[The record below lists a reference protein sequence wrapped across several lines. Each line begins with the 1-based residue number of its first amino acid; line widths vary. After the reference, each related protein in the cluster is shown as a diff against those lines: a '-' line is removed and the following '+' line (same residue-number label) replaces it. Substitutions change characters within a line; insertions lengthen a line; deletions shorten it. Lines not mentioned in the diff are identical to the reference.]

1 MIKKFLKLISI
12 LFVNLFLIVLSFEF
26 VCYIH
31 EVLVASK
38 ECKDCNLKKIK
49 ICGYHRYF
57 WLEHSSFNQT
67 YELLKKRLRQ
77 PVGMEYNSRPILLMG
92 CSFAYGYHLPEKD
105 NLQSQLSYLLKKPVY
120 NRAYEL
126 WWGLQTMLF
135 QSRRE
140 DFYQEI
146 PNPEFVVYVLIRDY
160 IVRINSAY
168 INTFHRYPHLHYK
181 LKDDKDKVIITTV
194 MGIYDNFSFLYNLFM
209 FKKCTI
215 FHSMLVSEQESFD
228 LMKHFFIQTK
238 KEYDKHWKNYKF
250 IILVYEENQ
259 GVREYFERVD
269 WKTLEKEG
277 FIVVTTSQLIG
288 RVLDLHEDVL
298 QEDNYHPSSLAWK
311 IIAPPLA
318 SNIKNLYKYN

>member
-1 MIKKFLKLISI
+1 MGLIKKFLKLFFI
-12 LFVNLFLIVLSFEF
+12 LFVNVFLIVLSIEF
-26 VCYIH
+26 VCYFH
-31 EVLVASK
+31 EILVASK
-38 ECKDCNLKKIK
+38 ECKDCNLQKIK

-67 YELLKKRLRQ
+67 YTLLKTRLRK
-77 PVGMEYNSRPILLMG
+77 PIGMEYNSRPILLMG
-92 CSFAYGYHLPEKD
+92 CSFAYGYHLPQKD
-105 NLQSQLSYLLKKPVY
+105 NLQYQLSKILKRPVY

-126 WWGLQTMLF
+126 WWGLQTMLY
-135 QSRRE
+135 QSQRD
-140 DFYQEI
+140 DFYQEV
-146 PNPEFVVYVLIRDY
+146 PNPEFVIYVLIRDH
-160 IVRINSAY
+160 IVRINSAC

-181 LKDDKDKVIITTV
+181 LKDNSLEV
-194 MGIYDNFSFLYNLFM
+194 DNFSFLYNLFM
-209 FKKCTI
+209 FKKYTI
-215 FHSMLVSEQESFD
+215 LHSMLVSEQESFD

-269 WKTLEKEG
+269 WKTLEKKG
-277 FIVVTTSQLIG
+277 FIIVTTSQLIG

-298 QEDNYHPSSLAWK
+298 QEDNYHPSSSAWK

-318 SNIKNLYKYN
+318 TKIKSLHKHN